1 MAQHPPRRAILGWIG
16 LFGLTGIAALA
27 QDVEEFDPTDLVPR
41 RFSPEEFAAL
51 DANEIYMA
59 SLALRRGRTI
69 RIDGCSNDDSAAI
82 IRQAASDRAAALQR
96 MRSLCGG

>member
-16 LFGLTGIAALA
+16 LAALTGTAAIA

-41 RFSPEEFAAL
+41 RFSPDAFARL

-59 SLALRRGRTI
+59 SLALRRGRAI
-69 RIDGCSNDDSAAI
+69 RIDGCSSAQSAEI
-82 IRQAASDRAAALQR
+82 IRLANSDRAAGLQK
-96 MRSLCGG
+96 MRGLCGG